1 MSKQTTI
8 TKITPTPYLPDDPSE
23 TTYRIHYS
31 RPYQFSHAGVRPN
44 FISAKD
50 EMHAYKIASAKLRR
64 LEEETT

>member
-8 TKITPTPYLPDDPSE
+8 TKITHTPYYPDVGGE
-23 TTYRIHYS
+23 KVYRIHYS
-31 RPYQFSHAGVRPN
+31 HPYQDSHAGFRFN

-50 EMHAYKIASAKLRR
+50 EMHAYKLASAKLRR